1 MAEQAKVTSVDA
13 LESFRASLIVF
24 LSDAHRCLD
33 EVGDE
38 VRRTRHWVQTDQRT
52 FWEGEL
58 RRRGK
63 ILEAAETEFFGAR
76 LSSMRE
82 PSAQQRLAVHRAKA
96 AVAEAEEK
104 LRNIKAWNRNYDGAT
119 DPLLK
124 RLNGLRQFLDFD
136 LPKGVSFLTQAQRT
150 LEDYTERAA
159 PPPAPAPAGG
169 TEEPA

>member
-1 MAEQAKVTSVDA
+1 MEQAKVTSLDA

-38 VRRTRHWVQTDQRT
+38 VRRTRHWVQTDQRM

-58 RRRGK
+58 RKRGK
-63 ILEAAETEFFGAR
+63 ILEAAEAEFFGAR
-76 LSSMRE
+76 LSAMRE

-104 LRNIKAWNRNYDGAT
+104 LRAIKSWNRNYDGAT
-119 DPLLK
+119 DPLVK
-124 RLNGLRQFLDFD
+124 RLDGLRQFLDFD
-136 LPKGVSFLTQAQRT
+136 LPKGVAFLTQAQRT
-150 LEDYTERAA
+150 LEAYTERAA
-159 PPPAPAPAGG
+159 PPPEAAPAAEV
-169 TEEPA
+169 TE